1 MTLPSLFLS
10 HGSPTLPL
18 TDTPARAFLQ
28 QLGTTI
34 ERPKAILVVS
44 AHWETASPM
53 VNAVDCNETIH
64 DFGGFPRAL
73 YEMRYPAPG
82 SPSVAARVAE
92 RLRAAGLDCGIDRS
106 RGLDHGAWVPL
117 RLMYPQADI
126 PVLQLSVQPHLGP
139 AYHLR
144 VGRALA
150 PLRQEG
156 VLIIGSGSFTHDLS
170 EFRGHGPNDPAPDWV
185 NSFADWFHSALT
197 RRQTDD
203 LLNYRKQAPFATKN
217 HPTEEHLLPL
227 YAALGAAGENA
238 RAERLH
244 ASATY
249 SVLRMDVYAFQAQTD
264 SERTVNAEAQSLVQ
278 EILFNIGRRL
288 GSFGASIYRLALAC
302 LLKGVRQPHKHTAHK
317 RCVVLGQHM
326 RGLECCFTGYLQ
338 LFVDLA

>member
-1 MTLPSLFLS
+1 MTMPSLFLS
-10 HGSPTLPL
+10 HGAPTLPL

-28 QLGTTI
+28 QFGYTL
-34 ERPKAILVVS
+34 ERPKAILVIS
-44 AHWETASPM
+44 AHWETAVPRI
-53 VNAVDCNETIH
+53 NAVDSNETIH

-73 YEMRYPAPG
+73 YDLRYPAPG
-82 SPSVAARVAE
+82 SPAVAGRVAD
-92 RLRAAGLDCGIDRS
+92 LLHAAGLDCQIDRR

-139 AYHLR
+139 AHHLA

-150 PLRQEG
+150 PLRQER

-170 EFRGHGPNDPAPDWV
+170 EFRGHGPNDPAPAWV
-185 NSFADWFHSALT
+185 NSFADWFDAALT
-197 RRQTDD
+197 KGQTDE
-203 LLNYRKQAPFATKN
+203 LLDYRRLAPFAGKN

-249 SVLRMDVYAFQAQTD
+249 SVLRMDVYAFHAASDAARGDRSD
-264 SERTVNAEAQSLVQ
+264 SNGRGNAPA
-278 EILFNIGRRL
+278 
-288 GSFGASIYRLALAC
+288 A
-302 LLKGVRQPHKHTAHK
+302 
-317 RCVVLGQHM
+317 
-326 RGLECCFTGYLQ
+326 
-338 LFVDLA
+338 